1 MTDTI
6 PVPAQFRAQL
16 AMAHGDARLRGV
28 PFSPLTGERLTLE
41 GRTYALELL
50 ETGGFLA
57 ESGRAK
63 YTATLT
69 DLSTGQ
75 RLEYTGL
82 WAKARRA
89 KDGTI
94 RHSYS
99 QPRVGSHRT
108 WADLT
113 HALLSHAARIWAQR
127 VAA

>member
-1 MTDTI
+1 MTTI
-6 PVPAQFRAQL
+6 PVSTRFRAQL
-16 AMAHGDARLRGV
+16 AHAHGDARLRGV
-28 PFSPLTGERLTLE
+28 PFSPLSGERLTLN

-50 ETGGFLA
+50 ETGGFLT

-75 RLEYTGL
+75 RLEYAGL
-82 WAKARRA
+82 WARARRA
-89 KDGTI
+89 RDGRV

-99 QPRVGSHRT
+99 HPRVGTHRT
-108 WADLT
+108 WADFTRALLT
-113 HALLSHAARIWAQR
+113 HAAQIWGQG